1 MHTRYY
7 FRFWTCPFVRNPWLR
22 DCKTWLVARNR
33 QIWYSFRRKD
43 GGPMNFSEN
52 LTRTR
57 KSLGMSQED
66 LAGRIGV
73 SRQAVSKWET
83 GDAAPDLIK
92 LLALADALDISLDA
106 LCGRTAA
113 PLPASPPA
121 EPAAKQRRLWPA
133 LCAALALCLIL
144 TCGALWQLW
153 SQRNVVPAETAQT
166 ASTLPDTFTVSAE
179 NFSYSGGCL
188 NYTFVPSAVGEG
200 YTYQIT
206 FAGTDLAPQTFDVE
220 CVGGVCS
227 GWARLSEYDTYT
239 VSVVVS
245 DGAGS
250 RAAAVARDLHFREGS
265 ASWVPLS
272 EIS

>member
-1 MHTRYY
+1 
-7 FRFWTCPFVRNPWLR
+7 
-22 DCKTWLVARNR
+22 
-33 QIWYSFRRKD
+33 
-43 GGPMNFSEN
+43 MNFSEN

-92 LLALADALDISLDA
+92 LLALAPQAFDA
-106 LCGRTAA
+106 
-113 PLPASPPA
+113 
-121 EPAAKQRRLWPA
+121 
-133 LCAALALCLIL
+133 
-144 TCGALWQLW
+144 
-153 SQRNVVPAETAQT
+153 V
-166 ASTLPDTFTVSAE
+166 
-179 NFSYSGGCL
+179 
-188 NYTFVPSAVGEG
+188 
-200 YTYQIT
+200 
-206 FAGTDLAPQTFDVE
+206 

-227 GWARLSEYDTYT
+227 GSACLSEYDTYT

-272 EIS
+272 ETS